1 MNLLRPAFSVL
12 ILLLLI
18 TGVAY
23 PLLTT
28 GLAQW
33 WFPDAAKGSLIMQN
47 GELRGS
53 ALIGQHFTRPDYF
66 QGRPSAT
73 AETPYNALA
82 SSGSNLAASNPQL
95 DEVVKQ
101 RIAALREANP
111 QASPTVPVALVTASA
126 SGLDPHLPPDAAEW
140 QVPLIA
146 QARHLPEQ
154 EVRKLLAA
162 HTRYPQPGF
171 IGEPVVN
178 VLTLN
183 MALDAL
189 TTP

>member
-12 ILLLLI
+12 ILLLVI
-18 TGVAY
+18 TGMAY

-33 WFPDAAKGSLIMQN
+33 WFPDAAKGSLIEQN

-53 ALIGQHFTRPDYF
+53 ALIGQHFSRPDYF

-95 DEVVKQ
+95 DEAVKQ

-140 QVPLIA
+140 QVPRIA
-146 QARHLPEQ
+146 QARHLPQQ
-154 EVRKLLAA
+154 EVRRLVAA